1 MAQLPSKHPR
11 DESESDSDFKGMPKF
26 KAQRRF
32 ASVPT
37 ADVTASKEPIV
48 VKNTEKATAWAVGV
62 FTSWIKEQNERSE
75 EKCPVEVLCSGDD
88 AVLCH
93 WLCVFV
99 KEARRVDGTP
109 YTPRSLSQILSG
121 LQRFMNSRISP
132 TKPKVKLTDASSA
145 NFKELHNV
153 LETLYR
159 ELHSQGVGAFR
170 KQAEVI
176 SRDEE
181 SLLWERG
188 AIGVHSPLAL
198 LNMQGCTFN
207 FCFKK

>member
-1 MAQLPSKHPR
+1 M
-11 DESESDSDFKGMPKF
+11 
-26 KAQRRF
+26 
-32 ASVPT
+32 
-37 ADVTASKEPIV
+37 
-48 VKNTEKATAWAVGV
+48 GV

-88 AVLCH
+88 VVLCH

-99 KEARRVDGTP
+99 KEARRVEGTP
-109 YTPRSLSQILSG
+109 YTPRRISQILSG
-121 LQRFMNSRISP
+121 QQGFINSRISP

-153 LETLYR
+153 LKRLYR
-159 ELHSQGVGAFR
+159 ALHSQGVGVFR

-181 SLLWERG
+181 SLLWARG
-188 AIGVHSPLAL
+188 AIGVHHPW
-198 LNMQGCTFN
+198 GC
-207 FCFKK
+207 